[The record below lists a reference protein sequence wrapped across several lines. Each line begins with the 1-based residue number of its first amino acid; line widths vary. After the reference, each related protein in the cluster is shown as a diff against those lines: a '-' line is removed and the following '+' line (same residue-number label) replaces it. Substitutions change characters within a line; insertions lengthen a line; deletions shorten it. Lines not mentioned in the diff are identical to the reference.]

1 MHNHQSHNSHHSQQS
16 HHKHDVRKAVEPILK
31 LRDELGAKGEKEM
44 EMAGQACMG
53 LYPCAK
59 KPDES
64 ERSECLEEYRIKLV
78 NLLEKN
84 GSPSSKASSKSS
96 SKSASKSKSKGKSSK
111 KGVRARSRSISKS
124 RSKSRSRSR

>member
-1 MHNHQSHNSHHSQQS
+1 MHSHHSQQS
-16 HHKHDVRKAVEPILK
+16 HHKHDVKKAVEPILR
-31 LRDELGAKGEKEM
+31 LRDELGSKGEHELK
-44 EMAGQACMG
+44 MAGEACMG

-84 GSPSSKASSKSS
+84 GSPSSKSAHKA
-96 SKSASKSKSKGKSSK
+96 SKSAHKTSKAKSKGKSSK
-111 KGVRARSRSISKS
+111 KGGRARSRSRSKS

>member
-1 MHNHQSHNSHHSQQS
+1 MNNNHQSHQS

-31 LRDELGAKGEKEM
+31 LRDELGSKGEKEM

-64 ERSECLEEYRIKLV
+64 ERSECLDEYRVKLV

-96 SKSASKSKSKGKSSK
+96 SKSASKPSKSKSKGKSSK
-111 KGVRARSRSISKS
+111 KGGRARSRSRSKS

>member
-1 MHNHQSHNSHHSQQS
+1 MHNHQSHQS

-31 LRDELGAKGEKEM
+31 LRDELGSKGEKEM

-84 GSPSSKASSKSS
+84 GAPSSKASSKSS
-96 SKSASKSKSKGKSSK
+96 SKASSKPSKSKSKGKSSK
-111 KGVRARSRSISKS
+111 KGGRARSRSRSKS

>member
-1 MHNHQSHNSHHSQQS
+1 MHSHNSHQS

-31 LRDELGAKGEKEM
+31 LRDELGSRGEKEM
-44 EMAGQACMG
+44 EMAGKACMG

-64 ERSECLEEYRIKLV
+64 ERSECLDEYRVKLV
-78 NLLEKN
+78 NLLEKS
-84 GSPSSKASSKSS
+84 GAPSSKASHKTS
-96 SKSASKSKSKGKSSK
+96 SKSASKSKSKSKGKSSK
-111 KGVRARSRSISKS
+111 KGGRARSRSRSRSKS